1 MKIQAILKKTLKK
14 DITKATKFPVRELEE
29 EEKGCFIAFVDDGEH
44 SHDVSIRLQ
53 GDDVKEMN
61 CDCEEAAST
70 CLHKVAVLLAMNTS
84 VSGETKTAK
93 VKEGGRKKKLT
104 ESEELMLTMD
114 KEVLMSW
121 LSGVFKKNKPLEQ
134 QFLLTFSAKEV
145 VYTKEQVIEITEQAI
160 FSVAGKRKTLEAAKI
175 KKVLDL
181 LTIALEPINQFV
193 ITNITKPVAVEIFTG
208 FLDTIYAFDK
218 RIIHYSK
225 RIGTYIDQYIEKFAL
240 SINII
245 QDEKIWEEMV
255 KDHLNSLF
263 KGVKKSNKRYD
274 YILAQQLYL
283 TGTKAQQAFYGDVL
297 NGLLSVTKFNRY
309 DFEPEF
315 TEFLLKVALE
325 EDFFEE
331 VRPFFKRFTFEGY

>member
-14 DITKATKFPVRELEE
+14 DISKATKFPVRELEE
-29 EEKGCFIAFVDDGEH
+29 EEKGQFIAFVDEGEH
-44 SHDVSIRLQ
+44 SHDVSITVQ
-53 GDDVKEMN
+53 GDEVKEMN
-61 CDCEEAAST
+61 CDCGETSGN
-70 CLHKVAVLLAMNTS
+70 CLHKIAVLIALSTS
-84 VSGETKTAK
+84 KSDEGTSSK
-93 VKEGGRKKKLT
+93 VKVGGRKKKLS

-114 KEVLMSW
+114 KDVLTSW
-121 LSGVFKKNKPLEQ
+121 LSEVFKKNKPLEQ

-145 VYTKEQVIEITEQAI
+145 VYTKAQVIEITEQAI

-175 KKVLDL
+175 KKILDL

-193 ITNITKPVAVEIFTG
+193 VTNISKPVANEIFTG

-225 RIGTYIDQYIEKFAL
+225 RIGIYVDKYIEKHAL

-245 QDEKIWEEMV
+245 QDEKVWEEMV
-255 KDHLNSLF
+255 KDHLTKLF

-283 TGTKAQQAFYGDVL
+283 TGTKAQQAFYGDAL
-297 NGLLSVTKFNRY
+297 NGLLSITKFNRY
-309 DFEPEF
+309 DFEPDF
-315 TEFLLKVALE
+315 TEFLLKVALD

>member
-14 DITKATKFPVRELEE
+14 DITKATKLPVRELEE
-29 EEKGCFIAFVDDGEH
+29 EEKGHFIAFVDEGEH
-44 SHDVSIRLQ
+44 SHDVSIRV
-53 GDDVKEMN
+53 DKDEVKEMN
-61 CDCEEAAST
+61 CDCEET
-70 CLHKVAVLLAMNTS
+70 MDICLHKIAVLVALGTS
-84 VSGETKTAK
+84 DTKEVVPTKTK
-93 VKEGGRKKKLT
+93 VGGRKKKLS

-114 KEVLMSW
+114 KDVLASW
-121 LSGVFKKNKPLEQ
+121 LSEVFKKNKPLEQ
-134 QFLLTFSAKEV
+134 RFLLTFSAKEI

-218 RIIHYSK
+218 RIVHYSK
-225 RIGTYIDQYIEKFAL
+225 RIGTYVDQYIEKFAL

-245 QDEKIWEEMV
+245 QDEKVWEEMV
-255 KDHLNSLF
+255 KGHLNTLF

-297 NGLLSVTKFNRY
+297 NGLLSITKFNRY
-309 DFEPEF
+309 DFEPDF

>member
-1 MKIQAILKKTLKK
+1 MKIETVLKKTLKR
-14 DITKATKFPVRELEE
+14 DIAKATVMPVRELEE
-29 EEKGCFIAFVDDGEH
+29 EEKGHFIAFVDDAEH
-44 SHDVSIRLQ
+44 SYDVSIVLQ
-53 GDDVKEMN
+53 EEEVKEMQ
-61 CDCEEAAST
+61 CDCAETTAV
-70 CLHKVAVLLAMNTS
+70 CLHKIAVLLAMNTTTT
-84 VSGETKTAK
+84 GDTKATKAK
-93 VKEGGRKKKLT
+93 GGRRKKKLT
-104 ESEELMLTMD
+104 ESEELMLSMD

-134 QFLLTFSAKEV
+134 QFTLTFSTKEV
-145 VYTKEQVIEITEQAI
+145 VYTKEQVKEIAEQAI

-181 LTIALEPINQFV
+181 LTIALEPIDQFV
-193 ITNITKPVAVEIFTG
+193 VMNISKPVAFEIFTG

-218 RIIHYSK
+218 RITHYSK
-225 RIGTYIDQYIEKFAL
+225 RIGTYVDQYIEKFAL
-240 SINII
+240 SINNI
-245 QDEKIWEEMV
+245 QDEKVWEQLV
-255 KDHLNSLF
+255 KAYFDTLF
-263 KGVKKSNKRYD
+263 KGVKKGNKRYN

-283 TGTKAQQAFYGDVL
+283 TGTKPQKLFYGDLL
-297 NGLLSVTKFNRY
+297 NGMLSVTKFNRY